1 VVQGPAQGGRGRRGG
16 EEKDREEEVP
26 RAPRPMHACF
36 HGGGGTS
43 RVTKSV
49 GIIAKS
55 VRYAVLPHAATVFA
69 LSFTGALCDN
79 SMLCALLVRR

>member
-1 VVQGPAQGGRGRRGG
+1 
-16 EEKDREEEVP
+16 
-26 RAPRPMHACF
+26 MHACF

-55 VRYAVLPHAATVFA
+55 VRHAVLPHAATVFA
-69 LSFTGALCDN
+69 LPFTWR
-79 SMLCALLVRR
+79 LVR